1 MNIIDRHIAWSFVK
15 NYLLSFFVLVGM
27 YVVLDMI
34 FNFDEFAQVRAKV
47 GPELESTSAFLAY
60 VGDFYMYQVLLYF
73 AQLSGIIPVVAAAF
87 TLMRM
92 IRFNEVIALLSAGVP
107 LLRLAVPIV
116 AVSVILSGLLWIDQE
131 WIIPNVTHKLIRKH
145 DHGTGTTSLDQFQ
158 LAGISDGAGGTLF
171 TGRYFPSQDPPVIEV
186 LSMVQRDERGQPIRQ
201 IKADRAEWDPIKR
214 RWKLTNGF
222 VDSNIAPDQP
232 VLKTERL
239 AFWETPITPEE
250 IQLFRSGD
258 YVELLSTRRINE
270 LLKRPLS
277 YGRENL
283 LRVKYSRGIV
293 QILINLILL
302 LLAISAV
309 LTREPRQL
317 KSAATQCIVLCGL
330 CMAAAFVGH
339 SLAEK
344 EALIPSLKE
353 QWPALMA
360 WLPIFAFGPLSV
372 FLLDRVKT

>member
-1 MNIIDRHIAWSFVK
+1 MTLIDRHIAWSFVK

-34 FNFDEFAQVRAKV
+34 FNFDEFAQVRAKL
-47 GPELESTSAFLAY
+47 GAEMESAGSFFAY
-60 VGDFYMYQVLLYF
+60 VGDFYLYQVLLYF
-73 AQLSGIIPVVAAAF
+73 VHLSGIIPVVAAAF

-92 IRFNEVIALLSAGVP
+92 IRFNEVSALLSAGVP

-116 AVSVILSGLLWIDQE
+116 AVSVVLSAVLWIDQE
-131 WIIPNVTHKLIRKH
+131 WIIPNVTHKLVRKH
-145 DHGTGTTSLDQFQ
+145 DHGTGRTSLDYFAI
-158 LAGISDGAGGTLF
+158 AGMGDGSGGILF
-171 TGRYFPSQDPPVIEV
+171 AGRYYPSRYPPVLEKMS
-186 LSMVQRDERGQPIRQ
+186 LVQRDERGQPVRQ
-201 IKADRAEWDPIKR
+201 VKAERAQWDPVHK
-214 RWKLTNGF
+214 RWKLEGGY
-222 VDSNIAPDQP
+222 VDTNIAPDKP
-232 VLKTERL
+232 LLRTERISV
-239 AFWETPITPEE
+239 WETAINPEE

-258 YVELLSTRRINE
+258 YVELLATKHIDE

-283 LRVKYSRGIV
+283 LRVKYSRGVV
-293 QILINLILL
+293 QLLINLILL

-317 KSAATQCIVLCGL
+317 KSAAVRCIVLCGL
-330 CMAAAFVGH
+330 CLGAAFLGH
-339 SLAEK
+339 ELADQDP
-344 EALIPSLKE
+344 LIPALKN
-353 QWPALMA
+353 QWPALMV

>member
-1 MNIIDRHIAWSFVK
+1 
-15 NYLLSFFVLVGM
+15 M

-34 FNFDEFAQVRAKV
+34 FNFDEFAQVRGKL
-47 GPELESTSAFLAY
+47 GPEMESTGSFLAY
-60 VGDFYMYQVLLYF
+60 VGDFYLYQVLLYF
-73 AQLSGIIPVVAAAF
+73 VHLSGIIPVVAAAF

-92 IRFNEVIALLSAGVP
+92 IRFNEVSALLSAGIP
-107 LLRLAVPIV
+107 LVRLAVPIV
-116 AVSVILSGLLWIDQE
+116 AVSILLSGLLWVDQE

-145 DHGTGTTSLDQFQ
+145 DHGTGTTSLDYFAV
-158 LAGISDGAGGTLF
+158 AGMGDGSGGTLF
-171 TGRYFPSQDPPVIEV
+171 SGRYYPSKYPPVLEEMSLV
-186 LSMVQRDERGQPIRQ
+186 ERDDRGQPVSQ
-201 IKADRAEWDPIKR
+201 IKADRAEWDPVKK
-214 RWKLTNGF
+214 RWKLEGGLLHT
-222 VDSNIAPDQP
+222 NIAPDKP
-232 VLKTERL
+232 LLKTERI
-239 AFWETPITPEE
+239 ASWQTSITPEE

-258 YVELLSTRRINE
+258 YVELLSTERIDE

-283 LRVKYSRGIV
+283 LRVKYSRGVV

-317 KSAATQCIVLCGL
+317 KSAAGRCILLCGL
-330 CMAAAFVGH
+330 CMAAAFLGH
-339 SLAEK
+339 ELADQ
-344 EALIPSLKE
+344 EALIPAFKN
-353 QWPALMA
+353 QWPALMV